1 MNTASTHAE
10 SRFPTRRAYVL
21 KLRGDAT
28 SDALAGRLE
37 NLATGSRL
45 EFGSASELLEAIAR
59 ELQAGSAE
67 PAD

>member
-1 MNTASTHAE
+1 MNIASLHAE

-45 EFGSASELLEAIAR
+45 DFGSAGELLEAIVQ
-59 ELQAGSAE
+59 ELEADSAE
-67 PAD
+67 PSD